1 MKAKV
6 VTTELMSIIMKW
18 FLTTVKIITK
28 YIPLKITSMKI
39 LIFIM
44 KQMFHCLLWDE
55 LVCKTKILNMPEKYY

>member
-1 MKAKV
+1 MSIMKAKV
-6 VTTELMSIIMKW
+6 VATELMSIIMKW

-44 KQMFHCLLWDE
+44 KQMFHCLLWD
-55 LVCKTKILNMPEKYY
+55 